1 MSGCVPAGDRS
12 TCLLVQRLVD
22 ALSASRRLA
31 LFRKRHL
38 RLTASLSLSLC
49 HSLQSRMEWLRKAS
63 HESFWT
69 LPPHLAQDL
78 ATVAASRD
86 ANSYDGGRANSRG
99 PLTVASERRWRA
111 ELRMREAE
119 ARMEAQRCARDTCAQ
134 NSSEGPAAGEGGG
147 GGGPRAGQAG
157 GRGVSGKSDREPTAE
172 RQQIEL
178 LSLRL
183 RSIQVYA

>member
-1 MSGCVPAGDRS
+1 VR
-12 TCLLVQRLVD
+12 VD
-22 ALSASRRLA
+22 A
-31 LFRKRHL
+31 LFRKRYL
-38 RLTASLSLSLC
+38 RLTASLCLSLC

-99 PLTVASERRWRA
+99 PLTFACERRWRA

-119 ARMEAQRCARDTCAQ
+119 ARMEAQRRAWDTSAQQ
-134 NSSEGPAAGEGGG
+134 NSSEGTAAGEGGG
-147 GGGPRAGQAG
+147 GGEESAGHAG
-157 GRGVSGKSDREPTAE
+157 GRGVSGESDRQATAE

-183 RSIQVYA
+183 RGIQVYA

>member
-1 MSGCVPAGDRS
+1 MR
-12 TCLLVQRLVD
+12 VD
-22 ALSASRRLA
+22 A

-86 ANSYDGGRANSRG
+86 ANSYDRGRANSRG

-119 ARMEAQRCARDTCAQ
+119 ARMEAQRRARDTSAQQ
-134 NSSEGPAAGEGGG
+134 NSSEGTAA
-147 GGGPRAGQAG
+147 GGGPGG
-157 GRGVSGKSDREPTAE
+157 GRGVSGESDREPTAE

-183 RSIQVYA
+183 RGIQVYA

>member
-1 MSGCVPAGDRS
+1 MR
-12 TCLLVQRLVD
+12 VD
-22 ALSASRRLA
+22 ALV
-31 LFRKRHL
+31 RKRHL
-38 RLTASLSLSLC
+38 RLTASLSLSLSLC

-119 ARMEAQRCARDTCAQ
+119 ARMEAQRRARDTTAQQ
-134 NSSEGPAAGEGGG
+134 NSPEGTAAGGG
-147 GGGPRAGQAG
+147 GGGGGGSAGHAG
-157 GRGVSGKSDREPTAE
+157 ARGVSGESDREATAE

-183 RSIQVYA
+183 RSIQVCA